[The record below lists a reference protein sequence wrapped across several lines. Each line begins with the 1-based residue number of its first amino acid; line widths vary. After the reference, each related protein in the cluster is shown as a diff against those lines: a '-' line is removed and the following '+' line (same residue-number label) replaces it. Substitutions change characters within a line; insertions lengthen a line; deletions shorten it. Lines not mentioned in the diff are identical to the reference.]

1 MASQRQ
7 GTWSKCADFL
17 PGGHVVLQMA
27 LLVTLA
33 SMCCPR
39 CFLQVA
45 GGNVSQAGV
54 APCWAMSPGPREK
67 RGGAFAGVLA
77 TDVELALYKHN
88 SRCMCFSDVPCILEG
103 LWAHCFGAVVFTD
116 LGSCNLTRSRHGYRS
131 DSIHAP
137 SGAAFCCLC
146 FHFFARQQSPCAGG
160 CFVQGW
166 FAALLLAL
174 YV

>member
-1 MASQRQ
+1 M
-7 GTWSKCADFL
+7 
-17 PGGHVVLQMA
+17 VLQMA

-103 LWAHCFGAVVFTD
+103 LWAHCFSAVVFTE

-146 FHFFARQQSPCAGG
+146 FHFFACQQSPCAGG